1 MTLQLFK
8 RKENNCVVSG
18 LCYRSDE
25 FHPNMKIVSG
35 FDPEKNYG
43 TVKKATQV
51 QSITK
56 MVSHINSVWVLCAI

>member
-43 TVKKATQV
+43 TVKKAT
-51 QSITK
+51 
-56 MVSHINSVWVLCAI
+56 